1 MLVISLLFYFA
12 TALFVCGRV
21 FQRIS
26 INKILLSFFLTTF
39 SINILIFEVMSLL
52 HRMNEA
58 GLYLLLQA
66 MFCGGILAVCA
77 PRKKDGE
84 GFSWKQPFADFH
96 PLDYVLVACMVLILG
111 GFFIVGIS
119 TAPNNSDGLNHHLL
133 KIYYWLQHGSMENW
147 PASWY
152 PQLIYPINEHFQG
165 AWLFLLGRSEKL
177 FFLVQW
183 FSLVLISTLTYEV
196 ARLLKFSTTKSL
208 FGALVGLSFP
218 VALLQTY
225 SFQGDLA
232 VTALVMSCVYL
243 GFSYR
248 ETQRLPELMGALL
261 ALALALGTK
270 QTAFFVTPAI
280 CGLGIYWISRGRIL
294 RAHIPYLALFAIFF
308 LVFSAYKF
316 IQNQR
321 ETGSFLGNPNVAD
334 VGSMISA
341 DTPEKVRYNL
351 PRLLYDFI
359 GFDGM
364 PLESQREFIQLK
376 AGVFRAIDKSFNLNL
391 EGTEYLKYGFGGQ
404 ERFLYDRIPQL
415 SEDTAWFGPLGFLL
429 LPLALVLGLF
439 SRSALM
445 REYSIFVLF
454 LSLSFGL
461 LVVLQWPG
469 WDPYEGRYFIMGLV
483 PVLPLMA
490 ILVPNRKGWQG
501 LVVGIFAVWVLILAF
516 NTLLFNN
523 SKPILP
529 YQYLQRYSTQ
539 QVANFPENNFLQA
552 AIKKGTNSILFKL
565 MKNSPEG
572 EGIFNG
578 TRLQQVYYVNKR
590 ALEDVSFIL
599 KNVPENESISLYS
612 PGYSMEYGLFG
623 ENRTRKL
630 FPLRSLRDYDGNS
643 YLVLR
648 NPVDEETIT
657 RWNLIASNK
666 HYSIFYGAKP

>member
-12 TALFVCGRV
+12 TSLFVCGWV

-77 PRKKDGE
+77 ARNKDAE
-84 GFSWKQPFADFH
+84 GFSWEKPFADFH
-96 PLDYVLVACMVLILG
+96 PLDYALVACMVLILG

-133 KIYYWLQHGSMENW
+133 KIYYWLQHSSMENW

-152 PQLIYPINEHFQG
+152 PQLIYPVNEHFQG

-270 QTAFFVTPAI
+270 QTAFFVIPAI

-445 REYSIFVLF
+445 REYSIFALF